1 MENVCIICF
10 DDFTEDNPICINPVE
25 CMCKFDIHE
34 ECWLKWAEINDVILE
49 CPICHKYIEDDIKY
63 VEIHEIQ
70 PRNSIYLYYILYL
83 IIISLKFMSICAQII
98 YSIIRFFMLI
108 FF

>member
-34 ECWLKWAEINDVILE
+34 ECWLKWAEINDVI
-49 CPICHKYIEDDIKY
+49 
-63 VEIHEIQ
+63 
-70 PRNSIYLYYILYL
+70 
-83 IIISLKFMSICAQII
+83 
-98 YSIIRFFMLI
+98 
-108 FF
+108 